1 MKTFKEYLT
10 ESKKVYS
17 FKVKVAGEVPEKFQE
32 GLKARLGRCGA
43 LTVSKVSSTPI
54 QESPLDFPELK
65 NMEVTVFEVVC
76 EYPVTSP
83 EIVSD
88 IKNMGLDE
96 ACFRVRGSNEPTEQ
110 EQVLANAEPSGEA
123 FLDETDMDKGNTKI
137 KHKDYFGDEFNK
149 SFLKDLSKAAKDRKK
164 EGINTEYKLPKGKTD
179 KAGTKSALGS

>member
-17 FKVKVAGEVPEKFQE
+17 FKVKVAGEVPENFQE
-32 GLKARLGRCGA
+32 GLKTRLGRCGA
-43 LTVSKVSSTPI
+43 MKVEKVNSTPI
-54 QESPLDFPELK
+54 QESPLDFPDLK
-65 NMEVTVFEVVC
+65 NMEVTVFEVIC

-83 EIVSD
+83 EIAAD

-96 ACFRVRGSNEPTEQ
+96 NCFRVRGSNEPSEQ
-110 EQVLANAEPSGEA
+110 EQVLAHAEPSGEA
-123 FLDETDMDKGNTKI
+123 FLDENDLDKGNTKI

-164 EGINTEYKLPKGKTD
+164 DGINTEYKLPKGKID